1 MTRLG
6 ALLALSLALL
16 ALLGACGRYGPP
28 VRAAEIPAA
37 GTALP
42 AEAEPEH
49 AQEPEPEEGAR

>member
-6 ALLALSLALL
+6 AVLAPLLVL

-28 VRAAEIPAA
+28 VRPAESPAG

-42 AEAEPEH
+42 AETEPD
-49 AQEPEPEEGAR
+49 QEPEPEGAAR

>member
-6 ALLALSLALL
+6 ASLALL

-49 AQEPEPEEGAR
+49 AHEPEPEEGAR